1 MNTFYRLLVNS
12 VVATFTNMFVWF
24 AVTFWLYL
32 QTRSVLA
39 TSVLSGVYLG
49 TTALSGFLLGS
60 LVDRFKKQRVMLA
73 SSIASL
79 SCYTLSGLVFSA
91 TPDAAFS
98 DPSSPILWVFVLLAL
113 FGTLAGN
120 VRGIVL
126 STLVTMLVPEDRR
139 DRANGLVGSAN
150 GLAFFFTSILSGLAI
165 GFLGMGWTLVAAIGL
180 TLVVI
185 AQLLT
190 VRFAETSPTQA
201 TGTPHRI
208 DIGGTIAAIRLV
220 PGLFGLIFFNTFNN
234 FLGGIFLSL
243 MDPYGLSLVSVQVW
257 GLLWGFLSLG
267 FIVGGAIVAKRGL
280 GRNPLRSLFL
290 ANIALWIICSVFT
303 IQASIVLL
311 TIGMFIYL
319 CLMPVIEAS
328 EQTILQRVI
337 TLERQGRVFG
347 FAQSVEQA
355 ASPITA
361 FIIGP
366 IAQFIFIPFMTTG
379 AGPEL
384 IGAWYGTGADRGMAL
399 LFSLTGVIGLLVTL
413 LALRSRAFVTLS
425 GQYTQRATLNRGAEA
440 PAQG

>member
-1 MNTFYRLLVNS
+1 
-12 VVATFTNMFVWF
+12 MFVWF
-24 AVTFWLYL
+24 AITFWLYL

-39 TSVLSGVYLG
+39 TSALSGVYLA
-49 TTALSGFLLGS
+49 TTASSGFLLGS

-73 SSIASL
+73 SSAGSL
-79 SCYTLSGLVFSA
+79 SCYALSGLIFALAPDRAFA
-91 TPDAAFS
+91 T
-98 DPSSPILWVFVLLAL
+98 PSSPLLWVFVLLAL

-139 DRANGLVGSAN
+139 DRANGLVGSAT
-150 GLAFFFTSILSGLAI
+150 GLAFFFTSIASGLAI
-165 GFLGMGWTLVAAIGL
+165 GFLGMGWILALAVGL
-180 TLVVI
+180 TLAVI

-190 VRFAETSPTQA
+190 ARFAETSPVGA

-208 DIGGTIAAIRLV
+208 DIRGTIAAIRLV

-234 FLGGIFLSL
+234 LLGGILMSL

-267 FIVGGAIVAKRGL
+267 IIVGGAIVARWGL
-280 GRNPLRSLFL
+280 GRNPLRTLFL
-290 ANIALWIICSVFT
+290 ANIVLWIICTVFT

-311 TIGMFIYL
+311 TVGMFIYL

-337 TLERQGRVFG
+337 VLERQGRVFG

-379 AGPEL
+379 AGPDL

-399 LFSLTGVIGLLVTL
+399 LFSLTGIIGLLMTL
-413 LALRSRAFVTLS
+413 LALRSRAFTTLS
-425 GQYTQRATLNRGAEA
+425 GQYAQRATLNREVEA
-440 PAQG
+440 LSQS